1 VSSDTKGRVSISSN
15 DSSSAKNSRPSKNFG
30 TSKNDD
36 SNDTGMVLKICLCFS
51 DYTFFYNLQ
60 GKNKF
65 SSVHSDK
72 SSVDSE
78 HDGGDEYGE
87 TTQLPEDAGFMEKIA
102 AAVKK
107 GSNTLVRAF
116 VDYGPP
122 YSDDPYSPVLG
133 DTCAK
138 PVANHFKIHNILN
151 RRWNPNQADPNDF
164 YYYPI
169 HWYPLTIGY
178 TEFVGVYIHILFMD
192 MRYFYGLTLVCLQV
206 RAQPAPNG
214 HKDALSRR
222 GED

>member
-1 VSSDTKGRVSISSN
+1 
-15 DSSSAKNSRPSKNFG
+15 
-30 TSKNDD
+30 
-36 SNDTGMVLKICLCFS
+36 M
-51 DYTFFYNLQ
+51 
-60 GKNKF
+60 
-65 SSVHSDK
+65 
-72 SSVDSE
+72 DSE

-107 GSNTLVRAF
+107 GSNTFVRAF

-122 YSDDPYSPVLG
+122 YSNDPYSPVLG

-169 HWYPLTIGY
+169 HWYPLMIGY
-178 TEFVGVYIHILFMD
+178 TAFVGVYIHILLIHIYISVFQM
-192 MRYFYGLTLVCLQV
+192 YVCMYVCMTMSIAV
-206 RAQPAPNG
+206 RNDELAMF
-214 HKDALSRR
+214 
-222 GED
+222 